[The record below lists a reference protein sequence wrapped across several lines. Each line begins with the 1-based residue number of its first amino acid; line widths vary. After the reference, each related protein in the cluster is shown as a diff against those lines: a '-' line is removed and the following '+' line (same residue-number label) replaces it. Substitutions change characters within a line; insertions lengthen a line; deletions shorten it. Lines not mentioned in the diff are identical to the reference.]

1 MKKIILLLSMSLM
14 MSCNT
19 VSTYYQV
26 FKTNSKTVQLKDNNA
41 LVFEDSSCK
50 ISYNLWGK
58 YGNAGFSFYN
68 KTNETIYLL
77 LDDSFYVI
85 NGNAYDYF
93 QNRIFSNSS
102 NASSTATSSSSQTL
116 WSKITLTNFASNT
129 VTANNTSG
137 VEIIEQ
143 KTIAIPANT
152 SKTISEFDINQ
163 TTFRDCDLIRYPS
176 SKQISSKSFTEE
188 NTPIKFYNSITYKQ
202 GDKISKVKN
211 DFYVSN
217 ITNIAEKDILKY
229 EKNDF
234 CNQKNISRYKVFK
247 ESTPDKF
254 YTTYIKSQTDN
265 WKY

>member
-1 MKKIILLLSMSLM
+1 M

-19 VSTYYQV
+19 VKNYYQV
-26 FKTNSKTVQLKDNNA
+26 YQTNSKTVQLKDNNA
-41 LVFEDSSCK
+41 LVFEDNNCR

-68 KTNETIYLL
+68 KTNETITLL

-102 NASSTATSSSSQTL
+102 NSSSSTTSSSSVTL
-116 WSKITLTNFASNT
+116 WSRLTVSNFASNT
-129 VTANNTSG
+129 LVANTASG
-137 VEIIEQ
+137 VERIEPR
-143 KTIAIPANT
+143 TIAIPANT

-163 TTFRDCDLIRYPS
+163 TIFRDCDLLRFPS
-176 SKQISSKSFTEE
+176 SKQTSSKSFSEE
-188 NTPIKFYNSITYKQ
+188 TTPIKFYNSIAYKM
-202 GDKISKVKN
+202 GDKVNKVKN

-217 ITNIAEKDILKY
+217 ITNIAEKDILKDV
-229 EKNDF
+229 KNNF
-234 CNQKNISRYKVFK
+234 CGQKNGSIQKVFK
-247 ESTPDKF
+247 ESGPDKF
-254 YTTYIKSQTDN
+254 YITYVKSQADV